1 MKTYDQNFK
10 ELYLSNKEIKN
21 NELQQAVE
29 NQLLINQSTNL
40 TVLSNLSNQKSQI
53 N

>member
-10 ELYLSNKEIKN
+10 ELYQSNKEIKN